1 MRFCYIFCENVIVLK
16 DVIIVGGGLA
26 GLISG
31 ILLAKAGISTT
42 LLEKKSYPFHRVCG
56 EYISNEV
63 VPFLHR
69 ENLFPSD
76 FNPSLINEFELSSV
90 TGTRTVNSLIMGG
103 FGISRFSF
111 DHYLFNEAK
120 KCGVTILQDCEVEEI
135 RFQGEKF
142 FVVTKNETFQSS
154 VVVGSFG
161 KRSKL
166 DVSLKRTFIK
176 RRSPY
181 TGVKYHIRTEHP
193 PNRISLHNFPGGYCG
208 VSNVEDGITNLCYL
222 TERKK
227 IRQAGS
233 IQKLER
239 EILSQNPF
247 LKKIFKQSEFLFD
260 KPEVINEISF
270 ESKAPMEDHII
281 MVGDSAGMIAPLC
294 GNGMAMAIHSAK
306 ISSEV
311 ISNFCKGKI
320 SRLEMEMTYEDLW
333 RKNFQSRLWRGRNI
347 QKLFGNP
354 ILSAIAVNLL
364 MSSKRLSGAII
375 KSTHGEYF

>member
-63 VPFLHR
+63 VPFLRR
-69 ENLFPSD
+69 ENLFPSH

-90 TGTRTVNSLIMGG
+90 TGARTVNSLVMGG

-135 RFQGEKF
+135 RFQEEKF

-193 PNRISLHNFPGGYCG
+193 ANRISLHNFPGGYCG
-208 VSNVEDGITNLCYL
+208 VSNVEDSVTNLCYL

-227 IRQAGS
+227 IRQAGT
-233 IQKLER
+233 IAKLEQ

-247 LKKIFKQSEFLFD
+247 LKNIFRQSEFLFD

-270 ESKAPMEDHII
+270 ESKAPVEDHII

-306 ISSEV
+306 MSSEV
-311 ISNFCKGKI
+311 IINFCRGKI
-320 SRLEMEMTYEDLW
+320 SRHEMEMTYADLW

-354 ILSAIAVNLL
+354 FLSAVAVNLL
-364 MSSKRLSGAII
+364 MSSKQLSSAII

>member
-1 MRFCYIFCENVIVLK
+1 MK

-31 ILLAKAGISTT
+31 ILLAKAGISAT
-42 LLEKKSYPFHRVCG
+42 LIEKKSYPFHRVCG

-63 VPFLHR
+63 VPFLRR

-76 FNPSLINEFELSSV
+76 LNPSLINEFELSSV
-90 TGTRTVNSLIMGG
+90 TGARTVNSLVMGG

-120 KCGVTILQDCEVEEI
+120 KCGVNILQNCDVEEI

-142 FVVTKNETFQSS
+142 FVVTKNETFQSNI
-154 VVVGSFG
+154 VIGSFG

-166 DVSLKRTFIK
+166 DVSLKRAFIK
-176 RRSPY
+176 QRSPY

-227 IRQAGS
+227 IRQAGT
-233 IQKLER
+233 IQRLEE

-247 LKKIFKQSEFLFD
+247 LKNIFRESEFLFD

-270 ESKAPMEDHII
+270 ESKAPVENHII

-306 ISSEV
+306 LSAEV
-311 ISNFCKGKI
+311 IIDFCTGKI
-320 SRLEMEMTYEDLW
+320 SRPEMEKTYADLW
-333 RKNFQSRLWRGRNI
+333 RKNFQNRLWRGRHI

-364 MSSKRLSGAII
+364 MSSKRLSSAII